1 MMVANADDVRRTA
14 GLRKTPSRR
23 GRRPTTK
30 RPPFPMEFAE
40 TPLKGKGGVL
50 SDRWQG
56 FRVGVAPGKEQ
67 GNLFSPLSHDGGSA
81 EGSSDEGFGSRASP
95 PRRSL
100 GDVLLESASAV
111 DTVEECGAGA
121 APREGAPVMSQ
132 RSPSEPLPKPPDTN
146 AAGTLRAIFRYIS
159 HELSWGY
166 GLTPRKRVSA
176 EHVLNF
182 LRITIALEPF
192 LSFGHLLCID
202 VFLFHFTLLPLRCAA
217 AVCTGAAAAVRALF
231 SAAGCAS
238 CRQPTPFLQA
248 HAYDLIKGALLIT
261 AASVLGAVQ
270 VSRVY
275 HYIRGEAIIKL

>member
-1 MMVANADDVRRTA
+1 
-14 GLRKTPSRR
+14 
-23 GRRPTTK
+23 
-30 RPPFPMEFAE
+30 MEFAE

-56 FRVGVAPGKEQ
+56 FRVGVAAGKEQ
-67 GNLFSPLSHDGGSA
+67 GNLFSPLSHDDGCSDGSVD
-81 EGSSDEGFGSRASP
+81 DEGFGSRASP

-100 GDVLLESASAV
+100 GDALLEPAAADDAS
-111 DTVEECGAGA
+111 DTLENYSAGA
-121 APREGAPVMSQ
+121 APRGASFTAQ
-132 RSPSEPLPKPPDTN
+132 RLPTEPLQKPPDTSSIS
-146 AAGTLRAIFRYIS
+146 TLRSISRYIM

-217 AVCTGAAAAVRALF
+217 AVCTGISAAVRALF
-231 SAAGCAS
+231 CAAGCTS